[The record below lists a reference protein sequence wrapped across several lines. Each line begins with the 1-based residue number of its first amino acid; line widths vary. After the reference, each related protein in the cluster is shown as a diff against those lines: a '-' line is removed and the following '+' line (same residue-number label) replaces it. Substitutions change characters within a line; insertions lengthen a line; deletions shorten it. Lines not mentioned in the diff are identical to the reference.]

1 MSHFRLH
8 SKTKGKD
15 RLEYLIIGI
24 VCVLAVG
31 GIGYVAQASEQ
42 PALRPGKILIY
53 TEEELEQYLWMR
65 RAKNIT

>member
-15 RLEYLIIGI
+15 RLGYLMIGI

-31 GIGYVAQASEQ
+31 GIGYAAHSIGTASAKSRE
-42 PALRPGKILIY
+42 KIRSI
-53 TEEELEQYLWMR
+53 R
-65 RAKNIT
+65 RRNWRVPFG